1 MVDKR
6 ETRVHIFIISVVLI
20 GAILVIIPLITM
32 NFLTNAHDE
41 RIRDDISSSSFI
53 MRETVRSFI
62 DGVYNLS
69 YSLATSPAIIT
80 MDGDAQTPILV
91 DNALR
96 NKYVELFY
104 IQGLD
109 GMQISRSVGERG
121 DRSNRW
127 WFARMMEDPRPFV
140 SHAYLSVS
148 TGLPCV
154 SIYVP
159 IYYDDEKVG
168 IFGTD
173 ISLAYI
179 QTLIVQFAQGAYELY
194 SFIIDGNG
202 TVMAHP
208 NSMYLEKLVN
218 YKTLTRT
225 IPIVDEHGN
234 AVIDEFGNVAATE
247 EPVEATEEY
256 RAIIE
261 AVLDGESGIE
271 IISLNGRDFYV
282 NFEPIPLPGYSDHW
296 AIITLQDREVA
307 MQVVTTLVR
316 IMIILLALIFFVLI
330 VCVIAF
336 ARTLNKSIASL
347 NLAKNEAES
356 ANKSKSDFLATM
368 SHEIRTPLNAIIG
381 IAQIQLQKEG
391 LPTEYTTDLEKI
403 YDSGGIL
410 LGIIN
415 DILDMS
421 KIETGH
427 MMLEPAEYDLP
438 KLIHDTVQLNIVRAA
453 VKNLKFILEMDESM
467 PLRLFG
473 DELRLKQILNNIL
486 SNAVKYTEQGC
497 IKLSVEHSTEG
508 NKVIL
513 RFVVSDTG
521 QGITQE
527 DMKHLFT
534 MFKRFNMEEN
544 RTTEGTGLGLS
555 ITKKLV
561 EKMNG
566 TIEVQSEYGKGSVFA
581 ITVMQESTD
590 GVPIGAEIAENLRNF
605 TYTSNYQNDEFII
618 PLGSMSHGSVLVVD
632 DVDTNLYVVEGLLS
646 YYGLSVDLVTSGFE
660 ALKKTED
667 GNVYDIIFMDYMMP
681 KMDGIETTKR
691 MRKAGY
697 EGVIIALTAN
707 ALIGNEEMFKREGF
721 DDFIAKPLDLRQMN
735 EILIKYICDLNPEET
750 NENP

>member
-1 MVDKR
+1 VDRR
-6 ETRVHIFIISVVLI
+6 ETRIYIFIISVVLI
-20 GAILVIIPLITM
+20 GAMLVVIPLITM
-32 NFLTNAHDE
+32 NFLTSAHDE
-41 RIRDDISSSSFI
+41 RIREDIRSSSFI

-69 YSLATSPAIIT
+69 YSLATNPSIIT
-80 MDGDAQTPILV
+80 MDSEAQTPILV

-109 GMQISRSVGERG
+109 GMQISRSRGEVG

-127 WFARMMEDPRPFV
+127 WFTRMMSDPRPFV

-154 SIYVP
+154 SIYFP
-159 IYYDDEKVG
+159 IYYEGEKVG

-179 QTLIVQFAQGAYELY
+179 QTLIVQFAQGTYELY
-194 SFIIDGNG
+194 SFIIDGDG

-218 YKTLTRT
+218 YKTLIRT
-225 IPIVDEHGN
+225 VPIVDEHGN

-247 EPVEATEEY
+247 EPVEASEEY
-256 RAIIE
+256 RAIIK

-271 IISLNGRDFYV
+271 IIELNGRNFYV

-296 AIITLQDREVA
+296 AIITLQDRDMA
-307 MQVVTTLVR
+307 MQAVTTLVR
-316 IMIILLALIFFVLI
+316 IMIMLLSVIFLVLI
-330 VCVIAF
+330 VCVAGF
-336 ARTLNKSIASL
+336 SRTLNKSIASL
-347 NLAKNEAES
+347 NLAKDEAEN
-356 ANKSKSDFLATM
+356 ANKSKSDFLAIM

-381 IAQIQLQKEG
+381 IVQIQLQKDE
-391 LPTEYTTDLEKI
+391 LPNEYTTDLEKI
-403 YDSGGIL
+403 YDSGSVL

-421 KIETGH
+421 KIETGN
-427 MMLEPAEYDLP
+427 MMLEPAEYDLA
-438 KLIHDTVQLNIVRAA
+438 KLIHDTMQLNIVRAA
-453 VKNLKFILEMDESM
+453 VKNIKFKLELDENLPLK
-467 PLRLFG
+467 LFG
-473 DELRLKQILNNIL
+473 DELRLKQVLNNIL
-486 SNAVKYTEQGC
+486 SNAVKYTEQGHV
-497 IKLSVEHSTEG
+497 KLSVRHSEQG
-508 NKVIL
+508 ENVMLCFII
-513 RFVVSDTG
+513 SDTG
-521 QGITQE
+521 QGITEE
-527 DMKHLFT
+527 DMKQLFT

-555 ITKKLV
+555 IAKKLV

-566 TIEVQSEYGKGSVFA
+566 TIEVQSEYGKGSAFT
-581 ITVMQESTD
+581 ITVMQKAAD
-590 GVPIGAEIAENLRNF
+590 GTPIGAETAENLRNF
-605 TYTSNYQNDEFII
+605 TYTGNYKNDEFKI
-618 PLGSMSHGSVLVVD
+618 PLGSMSHGKVLVVD

-646 YYGLSVDLVTSGFE
+646 YYGMNVDLVTSGFD
-660 ALKKTED
+660 ALKKTEE

-691 MRKAGY
+691 MREAGY
-697 EGVIIALTAN
+697 KGIIVALTAN
-707 ALIGNEEMFKREGF
+707 ALIGNDEMFKKEGF
-721 DDFIAKPLDLRQMN
+721 DDFIAKPLDLRQMHD
-735 EILIKYICDLNPEET
+735 ILTKYISRLHHEEP
-750 NENP
+750 NEGEG

>member
-1 MVDKR
+1 MDKR
-6 ETRVHIFIISVVLI
+6 ETRIHIFIISVVII

-41 RIRDDISSSSFI
+41 RIREDISSSSFI

-91 DNALR
+91 DNAQR
-96 NKYVELFY
+96 NQYVELFY

-109 GMQISRSVGERG
+109 GMQISRSTGVSG

-127 WFARMMEDPRPFV
+127 WFRQMMDDPRPFV

-159 IYYDDEKVG
+159 IYYDGEKVG

-194 SFIIDGNG
+194 SFIIDGKG

-208 NSMYLEKLVN
+208 DSMYLEKLVN
-218 YKTLTRT
+218 YKNLTRT
-225 IPIVDEHGN
+225 VPIVDEHGN
-234 AVIDEFGNVAATE
+234 ALIDEFGSVAATE
-247 EPVEATEEY
+247 EPIEVSEEY
-256 RAIIE
+256 MAIIE
-261 AVLDGESGIE
+261 AVLEGESGIE
-271 IISLNGRDFYV
+271 VISLNGRAFYV
-282 NFEPIPLPGYSDHW
+282 NFEPIPLPGYSHHW
-296 AIITLQDREVA
+296 AIITLQDRDVA
-307 MQVVTTLVR
+307 MQAVTDVVR
-316 IMIILLALIFFVLI
+316 IMVILLALIFFVLI
-330 VCVIAF
+330 VCVVGF
-336 ARTLNKSIASL
+336 ARTLDKSITSL

-381 IAQIQLQKEG
+381 IVQIQLQKEG
-391 LPTEYTTDLEKI
+391 LPDEYTTDLEKI
-403 YDSGGIL
+403 HDSGGIL

-427 MMLEPAEYDLP
+427 MMLEPTQYDLS

-453 VKNLKFILEMDESM
+453 VKNLKFILEMDESL

-486 SNAVKYTEQGC
+486 SNAVKYTERGYV
-497 IKLSVEHSTEG
+497 KLSIEHSAEEE
-508 NKVIL
+508 NVIL

-521 QGITQE
+521 QGIMQE
-527 DMKHLFT
+527 DIKHLFT

-566 TIEVQSEYGKGSVFA
+566 TIEVQSKYGEGSIFT
-581 ITVMQESTD
+581 ITVMQEAVDSVT
-590 GVPIGAEIAENLRNF
+590 IGAEVAESLCSF
-605 TYTSNYQNDEFII
+605 TYTSNYQNDEFMI
-618 PLGSMSHGSVLVVD
+618 PLGSMSYGRVLVVD
-632 DVDTNLYVVEGLLS
+632 DVETNLYVAEGILS
-646 YYGLSVDLVTSGFE
+646 YYGLSIDMVTSGFD
-660 ALKKTED
+660 ALKKTEE

-681 KMDGIETTKR
+681 KMDGIETAKR

-707 ALIGNEEMFKREGF
+707 ALIGNDEMFKREGF

-735 EILIKYICDLNPEET
+735 DILIRYIRNRHPEEKG
-750 NENP
+750 ED